1 MTPARRAASTLVAA
15 AALALAVPLALSGCT
30 GPTPEPTR
38 TKTPTPSATAKS
50 PGITDVTNA
59 PGTGEGLTGAIADTK
74 TTSCELSGDAWKVAG
89 TATNPTGDPVDYRIY
104 VSLLDKD
111 SSTRALKEVD
121 LAGVDGGASADWSAD
136 IPIAEKGLSCVLR
149 VERYPAA

>member
-1 MTPARRAASTLVAA
+1 MRSARQTVVALGGA
-15 AALALAVPLALSGCT
+15 VAIVVALAACT

-38 TKTPTPSATAKS
+38 TKTPTPSATAKT

-59 PGTGEGLTGAIADTK
+59 PGTGEGLTGAIGDTK
-74 TTSCELSGDAWKVAG
+74 VSTCELSGGAWKVAG
-89 TATNPTGDPVDYRIY
+89 TATNPTDAAVDYRIY
-104 VSLLDKD
+104 ISLLDAG

-121 LAGVDGGASADWSAD
+121 LAGVDAKASKDWSAD
-136 IPIAEKGLSCVLR
+136 IPITEKGLSCVLR